1 MTPNN
6 EGGVK
11 FGSGSINISGDV
23 VGRDKITTTVHG
35 DQIGGDKVGGDK
47 FGGDKVG
54 GDKITAGRDVVMGDQ
69 TTGASIDEFAK
80 AFAAIYDKIKQQP
93 EDDQP
98 DLTEAVDKIQT
109 AVKQT
114 ATSGEEP
121 DEVAAKEVKQAAQ
134 TIVATSPSLLDDV
147 LEVAST
153 TLQNPAAGVLTVIR
167 KVIDKAR
174 QARATGAA

>member
-54 GDKITAGRDVVMGDQ
+54 GDKITAGRDVISGTQ
-69 TTGASIDEFAK
+69 TNASGLSAEEVAK
-80 AFAAIYDKIKQQP
+80 LFDALYRKIESKPAEDRPAI
-93 EDDQP
+93 
-98 DLTEAVDKIQT
+98 TEAVDTIKAEAT
-109 AVKQT
+109 AEAVEGKT
-114 ATSGEEP
+114 P
-121 DEVAAKEVKQAAQ
+121 DEKAVTTAAKSLAVDAPDLLTDAAD
-134 TIVATSPSLLDDV
+134 VAL
-147 LEVAST
+147 A
-153 TLQNPAAGVLTVIR
+153 TLANPAAGVITIIR
-167 KVIDKAR
+167 KIAEKAK
-174 QARATGAA
+174 ASRAGG